1 MTDFA
6 GDRRTF
12 FRRALGN
19 AMEQVAKATEE
30 RIVQK
35 RYVRPPGALAE
46 VGFLTACTRC
56 GSTLCNCS
64 AI

>member
-1 MTDFA
+1 MTDFG
-6 GDRRTF
+6 GDRRSF

-35 RYVRPPGALAE
+35 RYVRLPGALGSE
-46 VGFLTACTRC
+46 RPGRSGTR
-56 GSTLCNCS
+56 SEAMRRRS
-64 AI
+64 